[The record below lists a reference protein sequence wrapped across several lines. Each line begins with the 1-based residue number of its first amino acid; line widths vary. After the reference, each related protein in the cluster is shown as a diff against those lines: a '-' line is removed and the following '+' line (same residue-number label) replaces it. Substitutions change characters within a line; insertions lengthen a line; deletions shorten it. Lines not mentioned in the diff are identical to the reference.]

1 MQGLRSC
8 IDGADQVKRH
18 GVGSV
23 RAAHD
28 RPGCA
33 GSRQVR
39 ARGIYL
45 RQVDIPGVDTKFIEA
60 RKRLI
65 AELLD
70 QVLPAESIDAGAVGA
85 RQLETR
91 YGLLGKPAQNAR
103 CRRIVMGPE
112 DGDKR
117 DLGDPARLTE
127 QGRWRHMG
135 GRRDSTKSKTGPCG
149 RRDALL

>member
-1 MQGLRSC
+1 MGARRPGLAAQILTWRRRTAPRPDPPAEQALEWLQGLRSC
-8 IDGADQVKRH
+8 IDGADRVKRR

-33 GSRQVR
+33 GSWQVR

-45 RQVDIPGVDTKFIEA
+45 RQVDIPGVDTKFIGA

-103 CRRIVMGPE
+103 CKRIGM
-112 DGDKR
+112 D
-117 DLGDPARLTE
+117 
-127 QGRWRHMG
+127 
-135 GRRDSTKSKTGPCG
+135 
-149 RRDALL
+149 